1 MTKRLSAALLLTMLA
16 TACGQQDASPA
27 RDDGPASSA
36 SPAASALEQAAVQA
50 GVVGDTRAS
59 PIGLYRSRHESGVDS
74 LCIVPASEPGRMR
87 FALEAAFGE
96 QSECHG
102 RGSLRRSG
110 ERLVMNF
117 DRSACLIV
125 AAYEGDRVVIPGAL
139 DVECARL
146 CTTRGTLEGVSFPRV
161 SREEGVA
168 RDARGRDGTG
178 LCS

>member
-1 MTKRLSAALLLTMLA
+1 MTKRLSVALLLMMLA
-16 TACGQQDASPA
+16 TACGQQGAPPV
-27 RDDGPASSA
+27 RDDAPA

-50 GVVGDTRAS
+50 GVVSDTRAS
-59 PIGLYRSRHESGVDS
+59 PIGLYRSRHEAGMDS
-74 LCIVPASEPGRMR
+74 LCIVPAQEAGRMR

-96 QSECHG
+96 NSECHG
-102 RGSLRRSG
+102 RGTLRQSG

-125 AAYEGDRVVIPGAL
+125 AGYEGDRVVIPGAL

-146 CTTRGTLEGVSFPRV
+146 CNERGTLEGVSFPRV

-168 RDARGRDGTG
+168 RDARGKDGAG
-178 LCS
+178 LCD